1 MNPID
6 RPAPSLMHR
15 VRRMHFVGIGGA
27 GMSGIAE
34 VMADLGFEV
43 SGSDLKASS
52 ATEHLRAAGIRVSIG
67 HDPALVEG
75 VDVVV
80 TSSAIAGDNPELL
93 AARAGRIPVVPR
105 AEMLGELMRFRAG
118 IAVAGTHGKTT
129 TTSLIAS
136 LLAGAGMDPTFVVG
150 GLVNAFGT
158 NARLGQG
165 RYLVAE
171 ADESDGSFLLLQPVM
186 SLVTNIDRDHLDA
199 YQGSFDRLQ
208 EAFLDFLHHL
218 PFFGVAVMCIDDPH
232 VAELVP
238 SVGRTVVTYGLAASA
253 DVRAENIEQHG
264 RCMRFDL
271 RLPGCAETLA
281 IELGQPGRHNV
292 LNALGAAAVSWELGL
307 DAVRIQSGLNAF
319 AGIGRRFDEIGEL
332 KFSAGT
338 ALAFEDYG
346 HHPTELD
353 AVIQAARG
361 GWPERR
367 LVLVFQ
373 PHRYTRTRDQFDAFA
388 RVLAGVDAAV
398 LADIYPAGEAPISGI
413 GSDAL
418 AAAIEQRGGAGVIRI
433 GAPED
438 APDALDAVIED
449 GDLVLIMGAGDI
461 GGLGAML
468 KEARA

>member
-1 MNPID
+1 MNVAE

-15 VRRMHFVGIGGA
+15 VRRIHFVGIGGA

-34 VMADLGFEV
+34 VMANLGFEV
-43 SGSDLKASS
+43 SGSDLKAS
-52 ATEHLRAAGIRVSIG
+52 AVVDHLRDAGIRVAVG
-67 HDPALVEG
+67 HDPLLVDN

-80 TSSAIAGDNPELL
+80 SSSAIADDNPELQ
-93 AARAGRIPVVPR
+93 AARAARIPVVPR

-118 IAVAGTHGKTT
+118 VAVAGTHGKTT

-136 LLAGAGMDPTFVVG
+136 LLAGADMDPTFVVG

-171 ADESDGSFLLLQPVM
+171 ADESDASFLLLQPVI

-208 EAFLDFLHHL
+208 QSFLEFLHHL

-238 SVGRTVVTYGLAASA
+238 SVGRTVITYGLADTA
-253 DVRAENIEQHG
+253 DVRAENIEQRG
-264 RCMRFDL
+264 RTMSFDL
-271 RLPGCAETLA
+271 RLPDHDRALKISLA
-281 IELGQPGRHNV
+281 QPGRHNV

-307 DAVRIQSGLNAF
+307 SPGQIQSGLNAF
-319 AGIGRRFDEIGEL
+319 AGIGRRFGEIGEL
-332 KFSAGT
+332 KFPAGT

-373 PHRYTRTRDQFDAFA
+373 PHRFTRTRDQFDAFA
-388 RVLAGVDAAV
+388 RVLSSVDLVV
-398 LADIYPAGEAPISGI
+398 LVDIYAAGEAPIPGI

-418 AAAIEQRGGAGVIRI
+418 GAAIEQRGARVERI
-433 GAPED
+433 AT
-438 APDALDAVIED
+438 PDDAVAALGGIIED
-449 GDLVLIMGAGDI
+449 QDLLLVMGAGDI
-461 GGLGAML
+461 GALGGML
-468 KEARA
+468 KEAYT